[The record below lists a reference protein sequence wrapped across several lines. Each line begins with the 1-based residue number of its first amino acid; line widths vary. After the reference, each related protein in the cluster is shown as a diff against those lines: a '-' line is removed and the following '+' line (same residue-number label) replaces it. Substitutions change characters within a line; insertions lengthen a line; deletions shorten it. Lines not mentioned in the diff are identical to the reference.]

1 MGSVVTVCSWIYRGQ
16 EIRYSHARV
25 QHAKQISRGDS
36 LPLGDSQQFDDGTFY
51 NFSARL
57 YGLSSINHGSRCKGL
72 YLNKIAG
79 PNEFLNV
86 SLRVRS
92 KLRNQVFESRTIRQD
107 GPCVRK
113 DRHH

>member
-1 MGSVVTVCSWIYRGQ
+1 MRSKSAGVIPCLWAIPN
-16 EIRYSHARV
+16 
-25 QHAKQISRGDS
+25 S
-36 LPLGDSQQFDDGTFY
+36 LTNGTFY

-79 PNEFLNV
+79 PDEFLNV

-107 GPCVRK
+107 GPVRAQ
-113 DRHH
+113 RSPPLRILEILL